1 MICIIPWATVE
12 NRMLKVTK
20 ATGDAIP
27 YPEWA
32 KPQRQEV
39 EELVVRS
46 WGERRE
52 VWLLTVQSFF
62 LV

>member
-1 MICIIPWATVE
+1 MIRIIPWATVE

-39 EELVVRS
+39 GEWLSEAGGR
-46 WGERRE
+46 GERCDC
-52 VWLLTVQSFF
+52 
-62 LV
+62 